1 MTKDSFHGLGR
12 GSSNVEERWH
22 QAAQALAHARQ
33 RNRVAKA
40 AIFVEGRRDRLALE
54 RLGFSGPV
62 EVLNRGWHVDDV
74 LVHLVETYGRRRE
87 EDGGPSVI
95 VFLDWDRTGGRLQA
109 TIRRNLE
116 SLDVRFD
123 EQLRSTLMRC
133 LKPET
138 RVVEGLSGLADA
150 LGPLVDMYD
159 DELSLH

>member
-1 MTKDSFHGLGR
+1 
-12 GSSNVEERWH
+12 
-22 QAAQALAHARQ
+22 
-33 RNRVAKA
+33 
-40 AIFVEGRRDRLALE
+40 RDRLALE

-62 EVLNRGWHVDDV
+62 EVLNRGWPVDDV

-95 VFLDWDRTGGRLQA
+95 VFMDWDRTGGRLQA

-123 EQLRSTLMRC
+123 EKLRSTLMRC